1 MRAGDLRSR
10 IVTTRTTAGNGWAA
24 PTDGHGAEVARVWAT
39 IRHPSGSQ
47 AIKADAVTETVR
59 ASIRIRYRRDITA
72 GMRATHGATVY
83 AIHAVL
89 HDEVHRGFSDLVCEV
104 VS

>member
-10 IVTTRTTAGNGWAA
+10 IVITRPTTGNGWTS
-24 PTDGHGAEVARVWAT
+24 PTDGPGAEVARVWGN

-47 AIKADAVTETVR
+47 AIKADAVTSTVR
-59 ASIRIRYRRDITA
+59 ASIRIRYRGDITA

-83 AIHAVL
+83 AIQAVL
-89 HDEVHRGFSDLVCEV
+89 HDEVRREFSDLVCEV
-104 VS
+104 IP